1 MKFKVSSGL
10 NIAASSWGR
19 DSDPLVILLHGGGQT
34 RHAWGETGEKLSQ
47 NGFYVLS
54 LDLRGHGDSDW
65 HPNGEYGVDNY
76 KKDIVSILKE
86 IKKPAAFIG
95 ASLGGMTSLSIAG
108 DPELREKCWALVM
121 VDIGLYPNLEGSQE
135 IVEFMHS
142 GSEGFASIEEAA
154 ESVANY
160 LPHRKRPRDNRGLEK
175 NLRLK
180 DDGRYYWHWDPRF
193 LDSRPKEIP
202 EDYKEKQKS
211 FAKVVETPTLLIKGA
226 MSNILTQNEVDD
238 FLKVITHSEFVEI
251 KDAAHM
257 VAGDRNDIFA
267 AAAIDFLENHSPLKE
282 N

>member
-34 RHAWGETGEKLSQ
+34 RHAWGETGEKLSL
-47 NGFYVLS
+47 NGFYVLA

-76 KKDIVSILKE
+76 KKDIVSILQE
-86 IKKPAAFIG
+86 LNKPAAFIG
-95 ASLGGMTSLSIAG
+95 ASLGGMTALSIAG
-108 DPELREKCWALVM
+108 DSELKEMCWSLVM

-142 GSEGFASIEEAA
+142 GSEGFTSIEEAA
-154 ESVANY
+154 ESVTNY

-180 DDGRYYWHWDPRF
+180 EDGRYYWHWDPRF
-193 LDSRPKEIP
+193 LDSRPKDMTE
-202 EDYKEKQKS
+202 EYRDRQKS
-211 FAKVVETPTLLIKGA
+211 FAEGVVVPTLLIKGA
-226 MSNILTQNEVDD
+226 MSNILTQREVDD
-238 FLKVITHSEFVEI
+238 FLQVIKHSYFIEI

-267 AAAIDFLENHSPLKE
+267 SAAIKFLENYNPVKE

>member
-1 MKFKVSSGL
+1 MKQ
-10 NIAASSWGR
+10 R
-19 DSDPLVILLHGGGQT
+19 
-34 RHAWGETGEKLSQ
+34 
-47 NGFYVLS
+47 
-54 LDLRGHGDSDW
+54 
-65 HPNGEYGVDNY
+65 NY

-108 DPELREKCWALVM
+108 DPELRENCWALVM

-193 LDSRPKEIP
+193 LDSRPKDIP

-238 FLKVITHSEFVEI
+238 FLEVITHSEFVEI

>member
-47 NGFYVLS
+47 NGFYVLA

-76 KKDIVSILKE
+76 KKDIVSILQE
-86 IKKPAAFIG
+86 VKKPAAFIG

-180 DDGRYYWHWDPRF
+180 DDGRYYWHWDTRF
-193 LDSRPKEIP
+193 LDSRPKDIP

>member
-1 MKFKVSSGL
+1 MDL
-10 NIAASSWGR
+10 PITDN
-19 DSDPLVILLHGGGQT
+19 D
-34 RHAWGETGEKLSQ
+34 
-47 NGFYVLS
+47 
-54 LDLRGHGDSDW
+54 LDT
-65 HPNGEYGVDNY
+65 
-76 KKDIVSILKE
+76 IVK
-86 IKKPAAFIG
+86 A
-95 ASLGGMTSLSIAG
+95 LSIAG
-108 DPELREKCWALVM
+108 DSELKEMCWSLVM

-193 LDSRPKEIP
+193 LDSRPKDIP

-238 FLKVITHSEFVEI
+238 FLQVITHSKFVEI

-267 AAAIDFLENHSPLKE
+267 AAAIDFLENQSPLKE

>member
-47 NGFYVLS
+47 NGFYVLA

-76 KKDIVSILKE
+76 KKDIVSILQE
-86 IKKPAAFIG
+86 VKKPAAFIG

-193 LDSRPKEIP
+193 LDSRPKDIP

-211 FAKVVETPTLLIKGA
+211 FAKVVEAPTLLIKGA

>member
-47 NGFYVLS
+47 NGFYVLA

-65 HPNGEYGVDNY
+65 QPNGEYGVDNY
-76 KKDIVSILKE
+76 KKDIVSILQE
-86 IKKPAAFIG
+86 VKKPAAFIG

-193 LDSRPKEIP
+193 LDSRPKDIP
-202 EDYKEKQKS
+202 EDYKEKQKA
-211 FAKVVETPTLLIKGA
+211 FAERVETPTLLIKGA

-238 FLKVITHSEFVEI
+238 FLQVITHSKFVEI

>member
-47 NGFYVLS
+47 NGFYVLA

-108 DPELREKCWALVM
+108 DPELRDKCWALVM

-238 FLKVITHSEFVEI
+238 FLEVITHSEFVEI